1 MRRKASPSAS
11 TRTPQDG
18 AAQAKVKPTQRAAR
32 IKGNMTR
39 APGTKLVAAN
49 VQLRVPVLMSL
60 AQMKQPPKTTNGS
73 AVAYPS
79 V

>member
-1 MRRKASPSAS
+1 MRRKATPSAS

-39 APGTKLVAAN
+39 APRTKLVAAN
-49 VQLRVPVLMSL
+49 VQLRVPVSMSL
-60 AQMKQPPKTTNGS
+60 A
-73 AVAYPS
+73 
-79 V
+79 